1 MDYLRQLR
9 MERPL
14 LFWVAMA
21 VAFWLAFQL
30 ALFLIALVIGPFGFP
45 SWAPLVVLMVALVVI
60 ARRQQR

>member
-14 LFWVAMA
+14 LFWIAMA

-30 ALFLIALVIGPFGFP
+30 ALFLIALVIGPFGFR
-45 SWAPLVVLMVALVVI
+45 SWAPLVVLMVGLVVI